1 MNVLEQIGR
10 ENKLSRSDLIGR
22 YDYLESI
29 LNNRVSLGPNRDPW
43 PIAAEMVEI
52 MRKLEELK

>member
-1 MNVLEQIGR
+1 MNVLEQTGQ
-10 ENKLSRSDLIGR
+10 EDKLSRPELIAR
-22 YDYLESI
+22 YNYLESI
-29 LNNRVSLGPNRDPW
+29 LNNRVSIGSSRDPW